1 MPRRV
6 YTPSRSRGW
15 SNGRYWETSDDN
27 VDHPLEETD
36 FCDDCDALTL
46 HKDGRCQRCYTLN
59 KKLTSKNNGKI
70 LFKDNPKQKKYTEN
84 ARANKNN
91 NR

>member
-15 SNGRYWETSDDN
+15 SNGRYWETHDVDDAA
-27 VDHPLEETD
+27 LEETD
-36 FCDDCDALTL
+36 FCDECDALTL
-46 HKDGRCQRCYTLN
+46 HKDGQCQRCYTW
-59 KKLTSKNNGKI
+59 KKNQSTKGGKI
-70 LFKDNPKQKKYTEN
+70 LYKGNTKQKKYTEN

>member
-15 SNGRYWETSDDN
+15 SNGRYWETTDVNEAS
-27 VDHPLEETD
+27 LEETD

-46 HKDGRCQRCYTLN
+46 HKDGQCQRCNNL
-59 KKLTSKNNGKI
+59 KEKLSSKNNGKI
-70 LFKDNPKQKKYTEN
+70 LYEGNPKQKKYTEN
-84 ARANKNN
+84 ARANKINN
-91 NR
+91 